1 MSTSVTEPEQPT
13 RTFLQ
18 RVPTPVFVT
27 VYGALVVAAVVGAVF
42 GLRYTADAEST
53 EASLP
58 QPVRPFNPAP
68 ADPANVAASV
78 RPHLIQ
84 NLQVGETNT
93 GVMARGDIS
102 ELVMSDSTEFAG
114 HVSRLLEQNC
124 LDTLTLT
131 TPEGMRL
138 NFWGFCFATI
148 PATTIQNTFDFAVD
162 QGADVASFS
171 LFSAQNNFHQ
181 VTLTWTD
188 AEATGKDAED
198 LKREWNELERPD
210 EIDRITFNGYYDDE
224 VVIMENDE
232 KDGKST
238 ESSPAG
244 EAFNEKWGLER

>member
-53 EASLP
+53 EVSLP

-84 NLQVGETNT
+84 NLQVGKTNT
-93 GVMARGDIS
+93 GVMARGDLA
-102 ELVMSDSTEFAG
+102 EYVMSDSTEFAG

-124 LDTLTLT
+124 LDTLELT
-131 TPEGMRL
+131 TPDGMRV

-148 PATTIQNTFDFAVD
+148 PATTIQNTFDFAVA
-162 QGADVASFS
+162 QGADSASFAVYP
-171 LFSAQNNFHQ
+171 AQNNFHEIR
-181 VTLTWTD
+181 LIWTD
-188 AEATGKDAED
+188 AEATGYDA
-198 LKREWNELERPD
+198 KQLERQWKQLNRPD
-210 EIDRITFNGYYDDE
+210 EIDRIAFFGYYDDE
-224 VVIMENDE
+224 VIVVDNDK
-232 KDGKST
+232 KDGRST
-238 ESSPAG
+238 KTFPAG